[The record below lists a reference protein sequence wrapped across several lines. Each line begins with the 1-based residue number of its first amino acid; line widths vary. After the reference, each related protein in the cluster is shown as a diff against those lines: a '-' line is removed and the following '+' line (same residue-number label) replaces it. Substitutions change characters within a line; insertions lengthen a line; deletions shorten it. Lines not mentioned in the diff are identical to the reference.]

1 MMDAISTA
9 VLDELA
15 SSIEAP
21 CVSITM
27 PTHRFGRDVTQ
38 DPIRLKNLLSQAE
51 HRLVEQGVRPVDAET
66 LLAPARELLGDAMF
80 WSHQEDGLVL
90 YAYRNGV
97 RTFRVPMELN
107 SHVSVGREP
116 DLSPLRRLLD
126 YDDVYWIAAISQHDV
141 RLVRAT
147 RFTASEIDLPGV
159 PHSMA
164 DANWFV
170 RREPEVRSGSA
181 GRASGGRLAAF
192 HGSGGYERDEDE
204 DLLRFL
210 RGVDAGLR
218 SVIGEDP
225 APVVLAGVAST
236 LADFRRV
243 TKLRNLVP
251 DELEGNPEHLS
262 VGELHQRTL
271 PLVEGRLG
279 VR

>member
-1 MMDAISTA
+1 MMDAVSTA
-9 VLDELA
+9 VIDEFA
-15 SSIEAP
+15 SSVEAP

-51 HRLVEQGVRPVDAET
+51 HRLVEQGLRPADAVS
-66 LLAPARELLGDAMF
+66 LLAPARELLGDTMF

-90 YAYRNGV
+90 YAHRNGV
-97 RTFRVPMELN
+97 RTFRLPLELN

-116 DLSPLRRLLD
+116 DLAPLHKLLAF
-126 YDDVYWIAAISQHDV
+126 DDAYWIAAISQRDV

-147 RFTASEIDLPGV
+147 RFGASEVDLPGV
-159 PHSMA
+159 PHSME

-170 RREPEVRSGSA
+170 RREREVRSGSA
-181 GRASGGRLAAF
+181 GRGGAGRLAAF

-218 SVIGEDP
+218 SVIGDDQ
-225 APVVLAGVAST
+225 APVVLAGVGST
-236 LADFRRV
+236 LADFRRIS
-243 TKLRNLVP
+243 KLRNLVP

-279 VR
+279 AG